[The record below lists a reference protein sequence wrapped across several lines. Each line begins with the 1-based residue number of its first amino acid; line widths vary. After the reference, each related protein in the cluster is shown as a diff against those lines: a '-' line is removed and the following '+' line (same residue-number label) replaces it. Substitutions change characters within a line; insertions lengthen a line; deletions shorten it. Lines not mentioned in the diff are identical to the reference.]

1 MVSKQLLLSLPS
13 LFNPLWLSLS
23 LTSMSITTSSID
35 QIQNDPYNQT
45 ENMLEVNFFNDSSSF
60 ISCNFARLYSET
72 DLQKASMALI
82 ITYCV
87 SLVFVLFVG
96 CPMYLA
102 IVHYEHFG
110 GDSQKR
116 SLANMIFTN
125 ICIFVILLMMTLY
138 IGIGLRIIFG
148 PMYFWLANVL
158 VGTTILFSSCIILT
172 LLFSIVLKNS
182 QLLKPS
188 LTTSL
193 NDKTLYTVVSFGTLA
208 ISAFPAY
215 GVWINDVNKIPI
227 IHFYNGDLVLLVKT
241 PSKRYFYQK
250 VVLFF

>member
-1 MVSKQLLLSLPS
+1 
-13 LFNPLWLSLS
+13 
-23 LTSMSITTSSID
+23 
-35 QIQNDPYNQT
+35 
-45 ENMLEVNFFNDSSSF
+45 MLEINFFNDSSSF
-60 ISCNFARLYSET
+60 ISCNFARLYAVTEV
-72 DLQKASMALI
+72 QKASMALI

-125 ICIFVILLMMTLY
+125 ICIFVILDMMTLY
-138 IGIGLRIIFG
+138 FGIGLRIIVG
-148 PMYFWLANVL
+148 PMYHWLSNLL
-158 VGTTILFSSCIILT
+158 VGTNILFSSTITLT

-188 LTTSL
+188 LATSF
-193 NDKTLYTVVSFGTLA
+193 NDNVLYIVVSFGTLS
-208 ISAFPAY
+208 ISAFPAH
-215 GVWINDVNKIPI
+215 GASESMMKTNSPWFISIMVTC
-227 IHFYNGDLVLLVKT
+227 LVYCCSKFKPT
-241 PSKRYFYQK
+241 SKRYKGTNKKQTTI
-250 VVLFF
+250 

>member
-1 MVSKQLLLSLPS
+1 
-13 LFNPLWLSLS
+13 
-23 LTSMSITTSSID
+23 
-35 QIQNDPYNQT
+35 
-45 ENMLEVNFFNDSSSF
+45 MLEVNFFNDSSSF
-60 ISCNFARLYSET
+60 ISCNFARLYSVT

-87 SLVFVLFVG
+87 SSVFVLFVG

-116 SLANMIFTN
+116 SLANMILTN
-125 ICIFVILLMMTLY
+125 ICIFVILDMITLY
-138 IGIGLRIIFG
+138 FGIGLRIIFG
-148 PMYFWLANVL
+148 PMYHWLANLL
-158 VGTTILFSSCIILT
+158 VGTNILFSSCITLT

-193 NDKTLYTVVSFGTLA
+193 NDKTLYIVVSFGILG

-215 GVWINDVNKIPI
+215 VAWINDENKFPMV
-227 IHFYNGDLVLLVKT
+227 HFYNGDLSRLLLFK
-241 PSKRYFYQK
+241 PPYKRYY
-250 VVLFF
+250 FFKGFL

>member
-1 MVSKQLLLSLPS
+1 M
-13 LFNPLWLSLS
+13 SLS
-23 LTSMSITTSSID
+23 KVIG
-35 QIQNDPYNQT
+35 NDLYNQT
-45 ENMLEVNFFNDSSSF
+45 EMLFNDSSSY
-60 ISCNFARLYSET
+60 ISCNFARLYALTEV
-72 DLQKASMALI
+72 QKASMALI

-87 SLVFVLFVG
+87 SSVFVLFVG

-125 ICIFVILLMMTLY
+125 ICIFVILDMMTLY
-138 IGIGLRIIFG
+138 FGIGLRIIFG
-148 PMYFWLANVL
+148 PMCHWLANHL
-158 VGTTILFSSCIILT
+158 VGTNILFSFSITLT

-193 NDKTLYTVVSFGTLA
+193 NDKTLYNVVSFGILA

-215 GVWINDVNKIPI
+215 VVWINDENKFPMV
-227 IHFYNGDLVLLVKT
+227 HFYNGDLSRLLQFK
-241 PSKRYFYQK
+241 PSSKRYFFK
-250 VVLFF
+250 

>member
-1 MVSKQLLLSLPS
+1 MSSTRSLIVPNNS
-13 LFNPLWLSLS
+13 
-23 LTSMSITTSSID
+23 
-35 QIQNDPYNQT
+35 YNQT
-45 ENMLEVNFFNDSSSF
+45 ENMLEINFFNDSSSF
-60 ISCNFARLYSET
+60 ISCNFARLYALTEV
-72 DLQKASMALI
+72 QKASMALI

-87 SLVFVLFVG
+87 SSVFVLFVG

-116 SLANMIFTN
+116 SLANMTFTN

-138 IGIGLRIIFG
+138 FGIGLRIIFG
-148 PMYFWLANVL
+148 PMYFWLSNLLA
-158 VGTTILFSSCIILT
+158 GTSVLFSSCIILT

-188 LTTSL
+188 LITSL
-193 NDKTLYTVVSFGTLA
+193 NDKTFYIVVSFGTLA

-215 GVWINDVNKIPI
+215 GVWINDENKISM

-241 PSKRYFYQK
+241 PSKR
-250 VVLFF
+250 